1 MIKLSPRQRDC
12 LAGAARGDT
21 DAEVAR
27 RLNIGTTTVQAYMRD
42 LRDALGARNR
52 AHAVHLAHKAGLL
65 ECGNGHGEG
74 A

>member
-1 MIKLSPRQRDC
+1 MIQLSPRQREC

-21 DAEVAR
+21 DAEIAAHLGLSR
-27 RLNIGTTTVQAYMRD
+27 HTVRIHMDHVRA
-42 LRDALGARNR
+42 ALDARNR